1 MLAAVAL
8 QGAEHLLRQRIS
20 KGSGLIRGGNNV
32 VHGRHR
38 SLRTTHLQPLVF
50 QGNKCLRARHLVD
63 QMQPN
68 QQLGRATREFRN
80 AMEIPNFVVQGS
92 AAHSHSTIHSKP

>member
-20 KGSGLIRGGNNV
+20 KRPGLIGGGNDV
-32 VHGRHR
+32 IHGRHR

-50 QGNKCLRARHLVD
+50 KGNKSLRARHFMD

-68 QQLGRATREFRN
+68 QQLGGATREFGN
-80 AMEIPNFVVQGS
+80 AMKIPNFVVQGS
-92 AAHSHSTIHSKP
+92 AAHSHSTIRSKP